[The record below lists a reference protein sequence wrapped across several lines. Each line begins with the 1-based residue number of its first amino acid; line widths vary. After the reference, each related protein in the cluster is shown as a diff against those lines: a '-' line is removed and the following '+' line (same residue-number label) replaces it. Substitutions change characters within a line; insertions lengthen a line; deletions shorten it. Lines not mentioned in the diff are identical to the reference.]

1 MKAASRSFATALREP
16 GASLRCLIANQ
27 WNGLA
32 LAVDTRARVC
42 WVSGKCER
50 WLGLESGR
58 GLGEILWR
66 ELELPWTLEC
76 PAFREA
82 FAGREAELQVSAR
95 RAPDGELRAYG
106 ARLVPL
112 REARRVA
119 AVLVLIEE
127 LGESAHREAL
137 EREIIQIANREQNR
151 IGGDL
156 HDGLGQ
162 DLTGIALML
171 RGIDAQLRQEG
182 SSIRL
187 DEVIGLVNGAIE
199 NTRALARGLS
209 PVSAER
215 DGLRAALQALAT
227 RVASRH
233 GLPVKFEARTTQPV
247 RLDETAATHL
257 YRIAQEALTNALR
270 HSLATRVRI
279 RLESARGAL
288 HLKVQDNGRGIG
300 AEALGGAS
308 DGLGLKIMRYR
319 AQMLGGNLVIE
330 RGPDGGAL
338 VRCSCPLG

>member
-1 MKAASRSFATALREP
+1 MKAASRSFATGLRAP
-16 GASLRCLIANQ
+16 DASLLCLIANQ

-32 LAVDTRARVC
+32 LAVNPRGRVL
-42 WVSGKCER
+42 WVSDKCAR
-50 WLGLESGR
+50 WLGFESGR
-58 GLGEILWR
+58 EPSEISWR
-66 ELELPWTLEC
+66 ELELPWNLDC
-76 PAFREA
+76 NAFRDA
-82 FAGREAELQVSAR
+82 FAGHEAELQMSAR
-95 RAPDGELRAYG
+95 RAPDGEVRACG

-112 REARRVA
+112 RKPRNVA

-127 LGESAHREAL
+127 LGEGAHREAL
-137 EREIIQIANREQNR
+137 EREIIEIANREQNR

-182 SSIRL
+182 SAIRL

-215 DGLRAALQALAT
+215 DGLRAALQALAA

-233 GLPVKFEARTTQPV
+233 GLPVKFEARTSQPV
-247 RLDETAATHL
+247 RLDETSATHL

-300 AEALGGAS
+300 AEALGAS

-330 RGPDGGAL
+330 RAPDGGAL
-338 VRCSCPLG
+338 VRCSCPLV

>member
-1 MKAASRSFATALREP
+1 M
-16 GASLRCLIANQ
+16 
-27 WNGLA
+27 
-32 LAVDTRARVC
+32 
-42 WVSGKCER
+42 
-50 WLGLESGR
+50 
-58 GLGEILWR
+58 
-66 ELELPWTLEC
+66 
-76 PAFREA
+76 
-82 FAGREAELQVSAR
+82 
-95 RAPDGELRAYG
+95 
-106 ARLVPL
+106 PL

-127 LGESAHREAL
+127 LGENAHREAL

-162 DLTGIALML
+162 DLTEIALML

-199 NTRALARGLS
+199 DPRALARGLS

-215 DGLRAALQALAT
+215 DGLRAALQALAA

-270 HSLATRVRI
+270 HSLAMRVRI